1 MSDTPQKAFMGM
13 MSRGGSMGDTK
24 VGATISKRDM
34 RVPLAKLNRATRL
47 TIKQPLCDSEQA
59 LLDYICKTPAL
70 IDPGQPFA
78 SPEERVL
85 ISDALGIAYT
95 PDNIVN
101 GALKKARRA
110 ERRRLGLP
118 DRPRGRPM
126 GAAGHG
132 AHALSLHWIP
142 CQNGLTEPC
151 LWAGARVHNVCAS
164 ICEPAVS
171 AFDEGVRTAVQLHHK
186 RRRVGPQT
194 PVAAVSI
201 FGARPRE
208 SRITDSA
215 GTASRDAELRELS
228 HARQALASEKKT
240 VLRLQAEKEETR
252 VNPQFAAA
260 LRKHR
265 AKFNTRELRN
275 DKTDYMARD
284 VNTRAT
290 MLIRVVLAALGR
302 VHRVSAR
309 SLRCKLQQIVVS
321 KGHMC
326 DQIFC
331 ARARSRRCLFET
343 AY

>member
-1 MSDTPQKAFMGM
+1 MGM

-59 LLDYICKTPAL
+59 LLDYICKIPAM

-142 CQNGLTEPC
+142 CQNGLTDGRAC
-151 LWAGARVHNVCAS
+151 GQARGSTTC
-164 ICEPAVS
+164 
-171 AFDEGVRTAVQLHHK
+171 VR
-186 RRRVGPQT
+186 P
-194 PVAAVSI
+194 S
-201 FGARPRE
+201 
-208 SRITDSA
+208 
-215 GTASRDAELRELS
+215 ASR
-228 HARQALASEKKT
+228 
-240 VLRLQAEKEETR
+240 
-252 VNPQFAAA
+252 
-260 LRKHR
+260 
-265 AKFNTRELRN
+265 
-275 DKTDYMARD
+275 
-284 VNTRAT
+284 
-290 MLIRVVLAALGR
+290 
-302 VHRVSAR
+302 R
-309 SLRCKLQQIVVS
+309 SLRLMRVFALRCNCTTSGGGSGLRRRPQQFPHSGRVRGNRGS
-321 KGHMC
+321 
-326 DQIFC
+326 QTQ
-331 ARARSRRCLFET
+331 RAQPPETPSCGNCRTHDRRSQVRKKQCCGYRPRKKRPE
-343 AY
+343 